1 MTVVG
6 KDVDHPEPL
15 CKVGGNVNALENV
28 VFKKL
33 KIKFSYNLITSKCS
47 QKNWKQSFEEILI

>member
-1 MTVVG
+1 MIVVG

-28 VFKKL
+28 VL
-33 KIKFSYNLITSKCS
+33 QKIKNKI
-47 QKNWKQSFEEILI
+47 II